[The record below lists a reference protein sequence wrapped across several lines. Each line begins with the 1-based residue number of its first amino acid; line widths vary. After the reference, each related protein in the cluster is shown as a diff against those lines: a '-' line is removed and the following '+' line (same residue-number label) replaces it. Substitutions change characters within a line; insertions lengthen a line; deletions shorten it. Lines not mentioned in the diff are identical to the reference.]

1 MTASKA
7 EVEVT
12 ADGII
17 SNLTT
22 LLASCAVVNFGWP
35 APTY

>member
-17 SNLTT
+17 SNLT